1 LSTSVDSLTYNMKHR
16 NRGKCLIFN
25 NKIFDSCTRLN
36 ERRGTEADAR
46 DLAGAFRS
54 LDFNVSLYENPSAK
68 EIISTLDTVSKEDH
82 SQSDCIV
89 VCILTHGEQGILWG
103 RDEKYLTDKVF
114 NYFKGDQCPTL
125 AAKPKIFFIQACQ
138 GDRLDE
144 GVAVRQS
151 FDVTDAGH
159 GYYRIPN
166 YADFLIAYS
175 TVPGYY
181 SWRNTTQG
189 SWFIQALTHVLGK
202 HSQNMDL
209 LTMMTIVN
217 RLVAYDYESCVPNDP
232 SFHQKKQIPCVTS
245 MLTRLIYFI
254 PKA

>member
-1 LSTSVDSLTYNMKHR
+1 MKHR
-16 NRGKCLIFN
+16 NRGQCLIFN
-25 NKIFDSCTRLN
+25 NKTFDSCTRLN

-54 LDFNVSLYENPSAK
+54 LDFNVSIYENPSAK
-68 EIISTLDTVSKEDH
+68 EITSTLD
-82 SQSDCIV
+82 
-89 VCILTHGEQGILWG
+89 
-103 RDEKYLTDKVF
+103 R
-114 NYFKGDQCPTL
+114 GDQCPTL
-125 AAKPKIFFIQACQ
+125 ASKPKIFFIQACQ

-202 HSQNMDL
+202 HSQNMDV

>member
-1 LSTSVDSLTYNMKHR
+1 
-16 NRGKCLIFN
+16 
-25 NKIFDSCTRLN
+25 
-36 ERRGTEADAR
+36 
-46 DLAGAFRS
+46 
-54 LDFNVSLYENPSAK
+54 
-68 EIISTLDTVSKEDH
+68 SKEDH

-189 SWFIQALTHVLGK
+189 SWFIQALTHVLG
-202 HSQNMDL
+202 
-209 LTMMTIVN
+209 
-217 RLVAYDYESCVPNDP
+217 
-232 SFHQKKQIPCVTS
+232 
-245 MLTRLIYFI
+245 
-254 PKA
+254 